1 VTGAIA
7 APPFRDDRL
16 HIGLTGG
23 IASGKSTVARLFA
36 ERGVPVI
43 DLDQV
48 AREVV
53 EPGQP
58 ALAAI
63 VELFGA
69 EVLDA
74 AGRLDRAALRARVF
88 RDEAARRRLEALLHP
103 LILEAGVQHV
113 ASAGGP
119 YQVIVAPLLVE
130 FGLSNW
136 VDRVLVVDCPA
147 EMQLERLMARDGSDE
162 TLARSILAAQASRE
176 ARLAAAHDVIV
187 NDGPAERLAGAV
199 AELDALYREI
209 ARDGDGGRTG
219 VRLP

>member
-1 VTGAIA
+1 MIEG
-7 APPFRDDRL
+7 PPFRDGRL

-58 ALAAI
+58 ALEEI
-63 VELFGA
+63 TQLFGP

-74 AGRLDRAALRARVF
+74 DGRLDRAALRARVF
-88 RDEAARRRLEALLHP
+88 RDPAARRQLEALLHP
-103 LILEAGVQHV
+103 LILDASVRQV
-113 ASAGGP
+113 AAAGGP

-130 FGLSNW
+130 FGLAGW

-147 EMQLERLMARDGSDE
+147 ELQLERLMARDGSDE
-162 TLARSILAAQASRE
+162 ELARSILAAQASRE
-176 ARLAAAHDVIV
+176 ERLAAADDVIT
-187 NDGPAERLAGAV
+187 NDGPPGLLDAAA

-209 ARDGDGGRTG
+209 ARSGERERPG

>member
-1 VTGAIA
+1 MIA

-36 ERGVPVI
+36 ARGVPVI

-53 EPGQP
+53 EPGRP
-58 ALAAI
+58 ALGQI

-69 EVLDA
+69 EVLNDE
-74 AGRLDRAALRARVF
+74 GRLDRRALRARGF
-88 RDEAARRRLEALLHP
+88 RDEAARRQLEALLHP
-103 LILEAGVQHV
+103 FILEAGLQQVE
-113 ASAGGP
+113 AAGGP

-130 FGLSNW
+130 FGLSDW

-147 EMQLERLMARDGSDE
+147 EMQLERLMARDGGDE

-176 ARLAAAHDVIV
+176 ARLAAADDVIV
-187 NDGPAERLAGAV
+187 NDGPAERLSGAV
-199 AELDALYREI
+199 AELDTLYREI
-209 ARDGDGGRTG
+209 ARDGDGERTG
-219 VRLP
+219 VLLP